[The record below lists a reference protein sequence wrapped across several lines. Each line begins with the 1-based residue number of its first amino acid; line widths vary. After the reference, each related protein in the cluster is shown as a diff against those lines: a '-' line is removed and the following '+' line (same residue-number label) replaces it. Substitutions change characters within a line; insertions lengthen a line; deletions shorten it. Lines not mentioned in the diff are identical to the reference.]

1 MQMNHPGQQNGQPR
15 RRGDSIFER
24 LTLAENEVLQLPCMR
39 LALNSR
45 GGETPYRQG
54 LLDGNRFIAQ
64 GHAVVSTGRGQQGNL
79 GLPSLYITGDARQ

>member
-1 MQMNHPGQQNGQPR
+1 
-15 RRGDSIFER
+15 
-24 LTLAENEVLQLPCMR
+24 MR

-64 GHAVVSTGRGQQGNL
+64 GHAVVLTGRGQQGNL
-79 GLPSLYITGDARQ
+79 GLPSRYITGDGRQ